1 MEEVTAAEHAA
12 GQLGAEKLQRLARH
26 FATTGFITLCNVVP
40 DHGLLA
46 RLERG
51 LDIAAA
57 IQLLQKGPED
67 GWRTQ
72 RTCGPLLPRTAPW
85 VDRSV
90 VASPIIEQLV
100 VHLLGGAAFIRWHG
114 QPLPHCHYARP
125 PATAPSPSD
134 GEKVPPSDLT
144 ENHDCMCM
152 C

>member
-90 VASPIIEQLV
+90 VASPIIEHPVAWPAIAALPLCSPPRHCTV
-100 VHLLGGAAFIRWHG
+100 PVGRGEGAAIRF
-114 QPLPHCHYARP
+114 
-125 PATAPSPSD
+125 D
-134 GEKVPPSDLT
+134 GES
-144 ENHDCMCM
+144 
-152 C
+152 